1 MSPRAELPDVGPL
14 RDHRRRASAAPRS
27 PTTSRSSATATS
39 SSLDRAELTSGSTF
53 HSAGLVGQLRGSVSL
68 TKMMMHS
75 VDVYRGPRRPS
86 PSSTPGWVE
95 CGGIRLASSE
105 ERMEE
110 LRRQAGW
117 AKTFGLPLEL
127 ISADEAK
134 EMFPLM
140 STDGVLGAAWLP
152 TDGYIDPS
160 QLTYA
165 LADVARREGGLQVFQ
180 NTRVTGIEVDGGR
193 VRAVETERGR
203 IEAEVV
209 VNAGGMFAAE
219 IGRMAGVRVPVI
231 PFVAPVP
238 GHPAVPR
245 ARGRRSAADP
255 ARPRPARSTSART
268 AAAW

>member
-1 MSPRAELPDVGPL
+1 
-14 RDHRRRASAAPRS
+14 
-27 PTTSRSSATATS
+27 
-39 SSLDRAELTSGSTF
+39 
-53 HSAGLVGQLRGSVSL
+53 
-68 TKMMMHS
+68 MMMHS
-75 VDVYRGPRRPS
+75 VELYRRVATES
-86 PSSTPGWVE
+86 ELDPGWVE

-165 LADVARREGGLQVFQ
+165 LADGARR
-180 NTRVTGIEVDGGR
+180 GR
-193 VRAVETERGR
+193 LPGVHLDPGDRDRGRARPGPRRCDTERGR

-209 VNAGGMFAAE
+209 VNAGGMYAAE

-231 PFVAPVP
+231 PMSHQYVVTQPF
-238 GHPAVPR
+238 R
-245 ARGRRSAADP
+245 ERGERPPADP
-255 ARPRPARSTSART
+255 ARPRPARSTTART
-268 AAAW
+268 AGAW